1 MTKQVLFT
9 MSLFAASCAANPKPS
24 PSPPADLP
32 PLPRSSIAAVL
43 EHRAELELTD
53 EQVRR
58 LQQLD
63 EKLQQENAAIRKEL
77 AQGKQ
82 ASGQPAPDGSAGG
95 MGRRSRGGGGGRR
108 SRGEGGGT
116 SNDTPRPK
124 SPMQLMDDNDTRA
137 YLEAETILT
146 EAQRPRAREI
156 ASRFREELSD
166 RREARRKRS
175 ND

>member
-1 MTKQVLFT
+1 MINRALLT
-9 MSLFAASCAANPKPS
+9 MALLTASCAANPKPS
-24 PSPPADLP
+24 KSPTELS

-53 EQVRR
+53 DQVRR

-82 ASGQPAPDGSAGG
+82 ASGQPGPDGFAGG

-108 SRGEGGGT
+108 SRGEGN
-116 SNDTPRPK
+116 SSDNPRPK

-137 YLEAETILT
+137 YLEAEALLT
-146 EAQRPRAREI
+146 ETQRPKAREI
-156 ASRFREELSD
+156 ASRFREQLSD
-166 RREARRKRS
+166 RREAARAK
-175 ND
+175 